1 MIKRVRG
8 EAIMTGVAPKLLEVP
23 ESVAITTKPKVVD
36 FTEVDIYPSKY
47 KYVNGRVSIRS
58 IMIENIEQQHEI
70 FKKMNTTVYIGD
82 KIKIDIKFGHLVDGE
97 WIDLY
102 YKGILR
108 VKKILPRQA
117 TCEILMLV
125 SEVERL

>member
-1 MIKRVRG
+1 M
-8 EAIMTGVAPKLLEVP
+8 AGVAPKLLEVP
-23 ESVAITTKPKVVD
+23 ESVAVTTKPKVVD
-36 FTEVDIYPSKY
+36 FTEVDVYPSKY

-58 IMIENIEQQHEI
+58 IMIENIERQHDV

-82 KIKIDIKFGHLVDGE
+82 MIKIDIKFGHLVNGE

-108 VKKILPRQA
+108 VKKISPRQS